1 MYLLDANTYIQ
12 AKNVY
17 YQLDFCPAYWHFLDQ
32 QFATGILASIE
43 NVYDELS
50 PAGDELAD
58 WVKERKAHFHPM
70 VSNQVQQQFKEIAQ
84 HIVNL
89 SNKSQLSVNSF
100 LNGAD
105 PWLIATA
112 ALTGA
117 TIVTQE
123 TLVPVD
129 SRKVKIP
136 NICRD
141 FNVEFMD
148 TFSLLKELNARF
160 VLK

>member
-12 AKNVY
+12 AKNIY

-32 QFATGILASIE
+32 QFAAGILRSIE

-50 PAGDELAD
+50 PAGDELAG
-58 WVKERKAHFHPM
+58 WVKERKEHFEPV
-70 VSNQVQQQFKEIAQ
+70 VSNNIQQQFKQVVQ
-84 HIVNL
+84 HIMDL
-89 SNKSQLSVNSF
+89 PNKSPLSVNAF

-117 TIVTQE
+117 IIVTQE
-123 TLVPVD
+123 VPAPAD